1 VRRWHHGRI
10 VQVRRIFKPISRQSR
25 TAVRATSSLR
35 LQESIPKLPARV
47 KRLRDQKI
55 CSYCRHLITEDP
67 YSHRERYWVQLLR
80 LRMLRWSAA
89 LLRIFAPQRLARNE
103 ARQKRIVLPGWVR
116 CSNRR
121 CGQLYHANCWH
132 HRGGTQRCFR
142 CHSNR
147 ARHVA

>member
-1 VRRWHHGRI
+1 M
-10 VQVRRIFKPISRQSR
+10 QVRRIFKPISRQSR

-89 LLRIFAPQRLARNE
+89 LLRSFAPQRLARNE

-116 CSNRR
+116 CSNRK

-132 HRGGTQRCFR
+132 HRGGAQRCFR